1 MIHLITLLKPIR
13 CGLVATLLLIAA
25 CAPIQQPPSSTQPSW
40 SEHQQQLDQLTH
52 WDIMGKL
59 GIRTPEQSN
68 SARFNWRQQEQEFD
82 IRITNLL
89 GQSVARLSGTNAE
102 VQLDI
107 AGQGRY
113 ITDSPAL
120 LLQQEL
126 GWSLP
131 VNMLN
136 YWIKGIPAPD
146 SPASYQLNEQGLLE
160 NLIQADWQ
168 VNFSRYQT
176 LESQTL
182 PGKIRLQQGEVS
194 LTLLIKRWN
203 LKPESVNSSHQP

>member
-1 MIHLITLLKPIR
+1 MIHLITPIKPVR
-13 CGLVATLLLIAA
+13 CGLVATLLLVAA
-25 CAPIQQPPSSTQPSW
+25 CAPIQQQPSSTQPNW
-40 SEHQQQLDQLTH
+40 PQHQQQLAQLTH

-68 SARFNWRQQEQEFD
+68 SARFNWRQQEQQFD
-82 IRITNLL
+82 IHITNLL
-89 GQSVARLSGTNAE
+89 GQNVATLTGNNAE

-113 ITDSPAL
+113 ITDSPDQF
-120 LLQQEL
+120 LQQKL
-126 GWSLP
+126 GWTLP

-136 YWIKGIPAPD
+136 YWIKGVPAPN

-160 NLIQADWQ
+160 NLIQAGWQ
-168 VNFSRYQT
+168 VNFSRYQP

-182 PGKIRLQQGEVS
+182 PGKIRLQQDDIA

-203 LKPESVNSSHQP
+203 LKPESAFSHQ